1 MGQEFARDPLGR
13 PGFPPRRNGGEPATP
28 RARGWRRIAHIAATV
43 RPARTSWAPL
53 AVMADAGGY
62 RDRPVAPIGR
72 RAAGRGLQDPAT
84 LMPMTGDGPQIVI
97 KGRREDWPG
106 GAWTLTPREPGREP
120 NRQTFWFGGR
130 ARRDAVA
137 RGERLVDALLAWLT
151 PARRLGPEVN
161 RFQVLVSDD
170 GDTRG
175 SSATAATEARPRPVA
190 AGRLRLNGGT
200 MKLIP
205 HHQDD
210 KHGTR
215 EYRSPDGAWR
225 VVQTRRPGGSRNARP
240 RWEAHERCEGRG
252 AGWRHHAAFERRRDA
267 LPGHPGRSV
276 GGRERHDSA
285 RQAARDPRTLAG
297 TTPVQPAPDA
307 EGADHA
313 RPRRNPLPGH
323 PVVVVRRAPVRSEA
337 DREGG
342 RAGDLR
348 EVPAVPVGGQLPET
362 PGSDEGGEEG
372 DLTGRRVGPAAD
384 RKRGRTPAPPAPAP
398 RNGSSVV
405 MTTETEF
412 NISEEPLAE
421 RVLRQVRSGQLDES
435 RLLPSAEKR
444 ARDVVKKLNRLAA
457 RQGWHTFMAG
467 QAYAV
472 ATGKAPSKRN
482 AEVMA
487 VEQVMRW
494 RSEVSRFA
502 PDRLAEFD
510 ELIAD
515 ALNNPAPVQKADQ

>member
-1 MGQEFARDPLGR
+1 
-13 PGFPPRRNGGEPATP
+13 
-28 RARGWRRIAHIAATV
+28 
-43 RPARTSWAPL
+43 
-53 AVMADAGGY
+53 
-62 RDRPVAPIGR
+62 
-72 RAAGRGLQDPAT
+72 
-84 LMPMTGDGPQIVI
+84 
-97 KGRREDWPG
+97 
-106 GAWTLTPREPGREP
+106 
-120 NRQTFWFGGR
+120 
-130 ARRDAVA
+130 
-137 RGERLVDALLAWLT
+137 
-151 PARRLGPEVN
+151 
-161 RFQVLVSDD
+161 
-170 GDTRG
+170 
-175 SSATAATEARPRPVA
+175 
-190 AGRLRLNGGT
+190 

-240 RWEAHERCEGRG
+240 RWEVHERCEGR
-252 AGWRHHAAFERRRDA
+252 AGGWCHHAAFERRRDA
-267 LPGHPGRSV
+267 LVFLDTTATEPGNESV
-276 GGRERHDSA
+276 TTAPPRRRET
-285 RQAARDPRTLAG
+285 PEPLAG
-297 TTPVQPAPDA
+297 TPVRPAPDP
-307 EGADHA
+307 ERADHA

-348 EVPAVPVGGQLPET
+348 EVPAVPVGG
-362 PGSDEGGEEG
+362 
-372 DLTGRRVGPAAD
+372 
-384 RKRGRTPAPPAPAP
+384 
-398 RNGSSVV
+398 
-405 MTTETEF
+405 
-412 NISEEPLAE
+412 E
-421 RVLRQVRSGQLDES
+421 RVLRQVRLGKLDES

-444 ARDVVKKLNRLAA
+444 SRDVVKKLDRLAS
-457 RQGWHTFMAG
+457 RQGWYTFMAG

-472 ATGKAPSKRN
+472 ATGKAPAKRN

>member
-1 MGQEFARDPLGR
+1 MADVGGEGR
-13 PGFPPRRNGGEPATP
+13 PLAEGCK
-28 RARGWRRIAHIAATV
+28 I
-43 RPARTSWAPL
+43 PL
-53 AVMADAGGY
+53 
-62 RDRPVAPIGR
+62 
-72 RAAGRGLQDPAT
+72 T
-84 LMPMTGDGPQIVI
+84 LMPMTGAGPQIVI

-106 GAWTLTPREPGREP
+106 GARTLTPREPGREP
-120 NRQTFWFGGR
+120 NRQTFWFGAELDPDGSQVWFR
-130 ARRDAVA
+130 ITSEAVRRMREGDAVG

-170 GDTRG
+170 GDI
-175 SSATAATEARPRPVA
+175 
-190 AGRLRLNGGT
+190 RLRLNGGT

-225 VVQTRRPGGSRNARP
+225 VVRTRRPGGSRNARP
-240 RWEAHERCEGRG
+240 RWEVHERYEGP
-252 AGWRHHAAFERRRDA
+252 RRRLA
-267 LPGHPGRSV
+267 SSRRLRAPAGRAGLPGHHDRSV

-313 RPRRNPLPGH
+313 RPRRDPLPGH

-384 RKRGRTPAPPAPAP
+384 QKRGRP
-398 RNGSSVV
+398 RRRG
-405 MTTETEF
+405 T
-412 NISEEPLAE
+412 
-421 RVLRQVRSGQLDES
+421 D
-435 RLLPSAEKR
+435 R
-444 ARDVVKKLNRLAA
+444 A
-457 RQGWHTFMAG
+457 
-467 QAYAV
+467 
-472 ATGKAPSKRN
+472 
-482 AEVMA
+482 
-487 VEQVMRW
+487 W
-494 RSEVSRFA
+494 R
-502 PDRLAEFD
+502 
-510 ELIAD
+510 
-515 ALNNPAPVQKADQ
+515 